1 MADAIKNLILVGSGK
16 GGVGKSTVAVN
27 LALALRAQGHTTG
40 LLDADVYG
48 PSVPTMLGPAARP
61 QTDGKHLFPIEKF
74 GLKLISMGYLV
85 EPEVAMIWRG
95 PMLASAATQFVTDVE
110 WGELDYLVFDLP
122 PGTGDIQLTL
132 AQKLK
137 VTGAVLV
144 TTPQEVALADV
155 RRAKTM
161 FDKVHIPVLGLV
173 ENMSY
178 FVCPSCST
186 RHEIFAYGGGERA
199 AEQMGVS
206 FLGRVPLEPAVRE
219 SGDAGEPVLVAAPD
233 SQSARAFVDI
243 AARLDEGVRKI
254 NEARAQSEAR
264 RRILP
269 IVSS

>member
-1 MADAIKNLILVGSGK
+1 MSDAIKNLILVASGK

-27 LALALRAQGHTTG
+27 LALALKDRGYKTG

-48 PSVPTMLGPAARP
+48 PSIPTMLGPAARP
-61 QTDGKHLFPIEKF
+61 ETDGKHLFPIEKH

-85 EPEVAMIWRG
+85 DPEVAMIWRG

-132 AQKLK
+132 AQKFK

-161 FDKVHIPVLGLV
+161 FDKVHIETLGLV

-178 FVCPSCST
+178 FVCPNCST
-186 RHEIFAYGGGERA
+186 RHEIFSHGGGERGA
-199 AEQMGVS
+199 KAMGID
-206 FLGRVPLEPAVRE
+206 FLGRVPLEPKVRE
-219 SGDAGEPVLVAAPD
+219 GGDAGTPVLLSAPD
-233 SQSARAFVDI
+233 SQSAKAFTEI
-243 AARLDEGVRKI
+243 AAALDE
-254 NEARAQSEAR
+254 RAQRLYQERAKAEGK

-269 IVSS
+269 IVQS